1 MPQSTAIVGGTL
13 VDVRTGGATANATV
27 LVEGDR
33 IAEAGPADRVP
44 IPAGTRELDARGAW
58 LIPGLTDMHAHVRH
72 PALLPLYLAFGVTT
86 VRDPGGSLT
95 RSELMRRDVAEG
107 RRIGPRMFIAGPIL
121 DGIPPLWP
129 DMSLL
134 VDTVARADAAVRF
147 LAAHSVDVIKVY
159 NSVPE
164 ASLETIVRTAHEL
177 GLRVT
182 GHVPRSIT
190 MSRAVEL
197 GMDGLEHVRVT
208 GREMLS
214 ADEAAKLDYLP
225 VRRREAMLW
234 ERFDLSWPKFAQ
246 LIERIAKKGV
256 FLDPTFVVDAAPI
269 RTEEAR
275 EQAERMEGLPSWI
288 AETIRSA
295 SAARDAGDPN
305 RVMEQPAE
313 VMELGRSGFDK
324 RQQFI
329 RMCAAAGVRLVTG
342 TDFTGLGDDLPGR
355 GVQQELGY
363 LAESGLTPLAAL
375 QASTLTAAAALGRER
390 EMGAIERGMRADI
403 LVVDKDPLAD
413 VRNVAAIRAVVHGGR
428 ATTPTELL
436 AAPPAEPETPYAR

>member
-1 MPQSTAIVGGTL
+1 V
-13 VDVRTGGATANATV
+13 
-27 LVEGDR
+27 
-33 IAEAGPADRVP
+33 
-44 IPAGTRELDARGAW
+44 PAGAHEVDARGAW
-58 LIPGLTDMHAHVRH
+58 LVPGLTDMHAHVRTA
-72 PALLPLYLAFGVTT
+72 ALLPVYLAFGVTT

-95 RSELMRRDVAEG
+95 RSELMRRDVVEG

-134 VDTVARADAAVRF
+134 VDTVARAEAAVRF

-164 ASLETIVRTAHEL
+164 ASLEAIVRTAHEL

-190 MSRAVEL
+190 MTRAIEL

-214 ADEAAKLDYLP
+214 PEDAAKLDYLP

-256 FLDPTFVVDAAPI
+256 FLDPTFVVDAVPLRSDAQ
-269 RTEEAR
+269 R
-275 EQAERMEGLPSWI
+275 ERAERMDDLPVWI
-288 AETIRSA
+288 ADTIRPA
-295 SAARDAGDPN
+295 RAARDAGDPN
-305 RVMEQPAE
+305 RVMEQPADMVE
-313 VMELGRSGFDK
+313 PGRAGIRK
-324 RQQFI
+324 RMQFI
-329 RMCAAAGVRLVTG
+329 RMCADAGVRLVTG
-342 TDFTGLGDDLPGR
+342 TDFTGLGEDLPGR
-355 GVQQELGY
+355 GVQQELEH
-363 LAESGLTPLAAL
+363 LVACGLSPLAAL
-375 QASTLTAAAALGRER
+375 QASTVTASAALGAER
-390 EMGAIERGMRADI
+390 EQGAIERGMRADI

-413 VRNVAAIRAVVHGGR
+413 VRNIAAIRAVVHGGR
-428 ATTPTELL
+428 ATTPAELL
-436 AAPPAEPETPYAR
+436 AAPPKEPETPYAR